1 MAGRLNSAGPP
12 GVPTLSPRGRTAGA
26 GPPAPRPSSRNPAAK
41 PFTSWALEMRL
52 RLAGAPRSCNRR
64 TGSPRARVPSRY
76 PAPRSAR
83 RLGGPEPPAGGF
95 PESPPA
101 SRRDPG
107 PYWLMK
113 SRASSSLRSGFPRTH
128 PVPTPESWRPA
139 RNARRPGG
147 RLAKFRVPL
156 QETES
161 YVPGSGKPV
170 SLGLRVAC
178 KSPPRRL
185 GRLCRLKSCSVSLQF

>member
-1 MAGRLNSAGPP
+1 MGVEMEIVGRILWTCHSSS
-12 GVPTLSPRGRTAGA
+12 TWICSPV
-26 GPPAPRPSSRNPAAK
+26 
-41 PFTSWALEMRL
+41 WI
-52 RLAGAPRSCNRR
+52 
-64 TGSPRARVPSRY
+64 
-76 PAPRSAR
+76 
-83 RLGGPEPPAGGF
+83 

-107 PYWLMK
+107 PYWLME

-185 GRLCRLKSCSVSLQF
+185 GRLCRLNSCSVSLQF

>member
-1 MAGRLNSAGPP
+1 
-12 GVPTLSPRGRTAGA
+12 
-26 GPPAPRPSSRNPAAK
+26 
-41 PFTSWALEMRL
+41 MRL
-52 RLAGAPRSCNRR
+52 RQAGAPRSCDCRM
-64 TGSPRARVPSRY
+64 GSARSRLPSRY

-83 RLGGPEPPAGGF
+83 RLGGPGPPAGDF

-101 SRRDPG
+101 SRRDPE
-107 PYWLMK
+107 PYWLVE
-113 SRASSSLRSGFPRTH
+113 SRASSSLRSGFPGTH

-185 GRLCRLKSCSVSLQF
+185 GRLCRLNSCSVSLQF

>member
-1 MAGRLNSAGPP
+1 MVGRLSSAGPP
-12 GVPTLSPRGRTAGA
+12 GVPTLSRRGRTAGA
-26 GPPAPRPSSRNPAAK
+26 GPSAPRPSSRSPAAE
-41 PFTSWALEMRL
+41 PFTPWALEMRL
-52 RLAGAPRSCNRR
+52 RLAGAPRSCDRR
-64 TGSPRARVPSRY
+64 IGSARARVPSRY
-76 PAPRSAR
+76 PAPRSAW
-83 RLGGPEPPAGGF
+83 RLGGPGPPAGGF

-107 PYWLMK
+107 PYWLME

-185 GRLCRLKSCSVSLQF
+185 GRLCRLNSCSVSLQF